1 MPLVVVVVGIC
12 TYSSICWCGGGS
24 RYMQRRPVVYWAALL
39 PCKRADPGSIPGR
52 GENFGQVFFTPTA
65 SVYPAVIG
73 NLDVNR
79 LADCI
84 LG

>member
-1 MPLVVVVVGIC
+1 M
-12 TYSSICWCGGGS
+12 
-24 RYMQRRPVVYWAALL
+24 RPVVHWAAFSIHN
-39 PCKRADPGSIPGR
+39 RADPGSIPWR
-52 GENFGQVFFTPTA
+52 GEKLGQVFCTPTA

-79 LADCI
+79 LTDRI